1 MIQKTMVVGNG
12 WKKKEKR
19 FVMIETQPS
28 CASFLHQKKNNRM
41 IMPYKATK
49 HSRSAKVDILS
60 ST

>member
-1 MIQKTMVVGNG
+1 VGNG